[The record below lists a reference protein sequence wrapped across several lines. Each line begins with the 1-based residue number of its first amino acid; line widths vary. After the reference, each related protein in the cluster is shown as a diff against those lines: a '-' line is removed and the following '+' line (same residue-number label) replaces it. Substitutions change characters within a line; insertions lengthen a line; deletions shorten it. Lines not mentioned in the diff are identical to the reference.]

1 MLNLCGSGVALV
13 TPFTKDNLI
22 NYSKID
28 ELLNFHVK
36 NNTDFLVVCGTTG
49 ESSTLSNDEKKEL
62 IEYIVKK
69 NNKRLPIVAGTGSN
83 NTKIA
88 IEMSKFAKQ
97 AGVDAI
103 LVVTPYYNKSNQIGL
118 YNHYKAISD
127 AVYPLPLILY
137 NVPSRTSVDISLDI
151 IIKLSKIENIIGIK
165 EASTSLEKIA
175 NILLYTKDNNF
186 KVFSGNDNLLLPTLS
201 LGASGIISVSANI
214 IPNQIHNICKNN
226 DKDLFFE
233 NLELMNSL
241 FLDVN
246 PILIKEAMNYLGF
259 DVGNTRLPLLVNKN
273 MDLSSL
279 YSSLDI
285 KNWYIKS
292 GRILP
297 LLQYIIYF

>member
-137 NVPSRTSVDISLDI
+137 NVPSRTSVDISLDT

-279 YSSLDI
+279 YSALDKLKI
-285 KNWYIKS
+285 DI
-292 GRILP
+292 
-297 LLQYIIYF
+297 

>member
-137 NVPSRTSVDISLDI
+137 NVPSRTSVDISLDT

-279 YSSLDI
+279 YSSLDKLKI
-285 KNWYIKS
+285 DI
-292 GRILP
+292 
-297 LLQYIIYF
+297 

>member
-97 AGVDAI
+97 AGADAI

-137 NVPSRTSVDISLDI
+137 NVPSRTSVDISLDT

-279 YSSLDI
+279 YSALDKLKI
-285 KNWYIKS
+285 DI
-292 GRILP
+292 
-297 LLQYIIYF
+297 

>member
-49 ESSTLSNDEKKEL
+49 ESSTLSNDEKKKL

-137 NVPSRTSVDISLDI
+137 NVPSRTSVDISLDT

-279 YSSLDI
+279 YSSLDKLKI
-285 KNWYIKS
+285 DI
-292 GRILP
+292 
-297 LLQYIIYF
+297 